1 MGAVEEH
8 KAHAPKSVKC
18 AVITISDSR
27 TEATDESGKIL
38 RQLVLEAGHKVLFTA
53 VVKDDAKAIE
63 EAVEQA
69 AWTCDAIVTNGGTGL
84 GPRDVTIETLKP
96 RLDKMLPGFGELF
109 RTLSYREIGSAAML
123 SGALAGV
130 YKARLLFCL
139 PGSPAACT
147 LAMRS
152 LILPELGHAIGVM
165 SR

>member
-69 AWTCDAIVTNGGTGL
+69 AWTCDAIVTNGGGGA
-84 GPRDVTIETLKP
+84 GPRGRADETP
-96 RLDKMLPGFGELF
+96 EAAPDKMRPGG
-109 RTLSYREIGSAAML
+109 G
-123 SGALAGV
+123 G
-130 YKARLLFCL
+130 
-139 PGSPAACT
+139 
-147 LAMRS
+147 
-152 LILPELGHAIGVM
+152 
-165 SR
+165 